1 MCNNKNINCV
11 IVIPVYRVPTMMEQ
25 CSFKQCLQVLNKYDI
40 TIVTNS
46 EVDMTKFNDISQMCG
61 KSFSIELFDKEY
73 FEGIKGYNDLCLSK
87 AFYQR
92 FADRYVYMLIYQLD
106 AWVFRDELQDWCN
119 KGYDY
124 VGPPFFVTTDGVKHF
139 IKKFRNVGN
148 GGLSL
153 RKIKYCLDILNLPKH
168 LPYITIKGLFS
179 QFLVIRKYSKE
190 SFFKKLIDFGKFIG
204 KCLGICNTLSHLI
217 ISKNEDLI
225 FSEFSSVSYYLHP
238 KMPTPLQATNFAW
251 ELFPSYLYNK
261 NNGRLPFGCHAFE
274 KYEYLDFWSIYIP
287 KEINLPNFMK
297 VNPTFPFYAS
307 FLDCYGDK
315 INIEYPMLKD
325 IVLQSTETIPQN
337 GGLTSNDSPYM
348 ESPIMGQ
355 NNSFVLYRNSDLCVK
370 MGLTID
376 EQYSL
381 IAHELGHII
390 FKLKGLS
397 GSLLVEECFA
407 DEVAAKIVGKG
418 FILSALK
425 RIREYL
431 NTNPVVPNQLAFLA
445 SNQDSTTS
453 QIMDARIS
461 TIEKN
466 P

>member
-1 MCNNKNINCV
+1 M
-11 IVIPVYRVPTMMEQ
+11 
-25 CSFKQCLQVLNKYDI
+25 
-40 TIVTNS
+40 
-46 EVDMTKFNDISQMCG
+46 
-61 KSFSIELFDKEY
+61 
-73 FEGIKGYNDLCLSK
+73 
-87 AFYQR
+87 
-92 FADRYVYMLIYQLD
+92 
-106 AWVFRDELQDWCN
+106 
-119 KGYDY
+119 
-124 VGPPFFVTTDGVKHF
+124 
-139 IKKFRNVGN
+139 
-148 GGLSL
+148 
-153 RKIKYCLDILNLPKH
+153 
-168 LPYITIKGLFS
+168 
-179 QFLVIRKYSKE
+179 
-190 SFFKKLIDFGKFIG
+190 
-204 KCLGICNTLSHLI
+204 

-225 FSEFSSVSYYLHP
+225 FSEFSSVSYYRHP
-238 KMPTPLQATNFAW
+238 KMPTPLLATNFAW

-274 KYEYLDFWSIYIP
+274 KYEYLNFWSIYIP

-297 VNPTFPFYAS
+297 VNPIFPFYAS

-315 INIEYPMLKD
+315 LNIEYPMLKD

-337 GGLTSNDSPYM
+337 GGLTSNESPYM

-445 SNQDSTTS
+445 PNQDSTTS

-461 TIEKN
+461 TLENK